1 MGLSKCWNMSLN
13 VYVILQKFHITI
25 SLLSWVFVPIYKHN
39 DVMVFCFQKSSS
51 GQDLIERVFT
61 YLDIMER
68 DYFGLRFVDGSS
80 HNQGQQ
86 WLDPKK
92 EIKKQ
97 SRGAKGNPTIYH
109 STRQHVQNI
118 HSLFIQ
124 YIFVIRV

>member
-1 MGLSKCWNMSLN
+1 MT
-13 VYVILQKFHITI
+13 ITI
-25 SLLSWVFVPIYKHN
+25 NLILVSSVL
-39 DVMVFCFQKSSS
+39 FQKSSS

-68 DYFGLRFVDGSS
+68 DYFGLRFVEGNS

-97 SRGAKGNPTIYH
+97 SRGAKGT
-109 STRQHVQNI
+109 
-118 HSLFIQ
+118 
-124 YIFVIRV
+124 